1 MLFSSHGVW
10 RLFQDGV
17 MNGRR
22 TGSAVGE
29 KNVLDGEQGV
39 NGVNDVGRDYL
50 QV

>member
-10 RLFQDGV
+10 RSRQDRV

-22 TGSAVGE
+22 TGSAVG
-29 KNVLDGEQGV
+29 KNELDGEQRV
-39 NGVNDVGRDYL
+39 NKVNDVGRDYL

>member
-10 RLFQDGV
+10 RSCQDGV

-22 TGSAVGE
+22 TGSAVG
-29 KNVLDGEQGV
+29 KNELDGEQRV
-39 NGVNDVGRDYL
+39 NKVNDVGHDYL

>member
-10 RLFQDGV
+10 RSRQDGV

-22 TGSAVGE
+22 TGSAVG
-29 KNVLDGEQGV
+29 KNELDREQRV
-39 NGVNDVGRDYL
+39 NKVNDVGRDYL